1 MDDLA
6 FILGTGGLEDE
17 MEAEGELAEDKSSS
31 NGASDLIDVS
41 SVKVPAKKAAKK
53 TAKTAKKAAK
63 KSAKK

>member
-6 FILGTGGLEDE
+6 FILGSSGMEDE
-17 MEAEGELAEDKSSS
+17 MDVEEELVEDKLAS